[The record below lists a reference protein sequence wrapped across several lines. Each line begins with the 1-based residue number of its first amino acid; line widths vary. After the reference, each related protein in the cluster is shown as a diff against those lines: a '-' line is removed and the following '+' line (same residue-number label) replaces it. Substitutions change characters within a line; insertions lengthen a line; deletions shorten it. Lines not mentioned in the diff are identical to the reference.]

1 MSREHFSQALSSN
14 RVDENESCE
23 DFPAASSV
31 AISHLKRK
39 WAPRLRPASGE
50 KMPALHPCA
59 IFALAILMIPIIAIG
74 DKLTG
79 IEISLTLFYV
89 VPVAIAAWFCGLGA
103 GLFAAMCCAIAA
115 LISQYLDEPKDPRI
129 AILFWNTGMRLGV
142 FMLVAI
148 LLAIIRNNRDNL
160 RVAVEDKTRLL
171 RQEIAERKQTER
183 EFFRLIQR
191 HRDAV
196 AFELHD
202 GLAQFLTAVAMKT
215 KRIERQLSDGCSPHR
230 EPVQE
235 IVKLLNR
242 AVGQTREI
250 AHGLSPMEGVAS
262 ELFSAVRRL
271 ASDTEKTFGVRCETR
286 SSHAQL
292 RYSND
297 TNVHLFRIVQQSI
310 DNALSHGHA
319 KSIQITFEQDE
330 RDLRLTIKDDGDGFD
345 PATVSR
351 DGLGLRT
358 MALRADIIDGH
369 LDVFSQRGQGT
380 RIQVTA
386 ELKNLL
392 RTVEEGAEPVTSA
405 EAASKE

>member
-1 MSREHFSQALSSN
+1 
-14 RVDENESCE
+14 
-23 DFPAASSV
+23 
-31 AISHLKRK
+31 
-39 WAPRLRPASGE
+39 
-50 KMPALHPCA
+50 MPALHPCA

-215 KRIERQLSDGCSPHR
+215 KRIERQLNDGCSPHR